1 MSRKSRMQNL
11 REKKDRRMKIIA
23 IGGAVLLA
31 AILAFEM
38 PHYLG
43 GKKSPATAASTTTT
57 TAAAGTPMAAGTPTA
72 VVATSSSVKLTSS
85 DLLPVRKKSQ
95 LYAFSH
101 FSSHN
106 PFVPQV
112 SDSTG
117 TSSSGSTGMTGSS
130 GSSSSSSSSGSTSGS
145 TSSGSTSGTQSAP
158 QGVSG
163 SSSSS
168 SSSSAGAA
176 NVGTMANSATVEVNG
191 KIQSVPLGA
200 SFPTSN
206 PVFKLVSVTGKSAKI
221 GISNGGFS
229 DGKATV
235 SVAVGRSLTL
245 VNKTNGRRYVLL
257 LLSVS

>member
-57 TAAAGTPMAAGTPTA
+57 TAAAGAPMAAGTPTA

-117 TSSSGSTGMTGSS
+117 TSSSGSTGTSGSTSS
-130 GSSSSSSSSGSTSGS
+130 GGSSSSSGSTSGS
-145 TSSGSTSGTQSAP
+145 TSSGNTSGSQSAP

-168 SSSSAGAA
+168 SSSGAA

>member
-1 MSRKSRMQNL
+1 MQNL

-43 GKKSPATAASTTTT
+43 GSKSTASAASTTTTT
-57 TAAAGTPMAAGTPTA
+57 TAAAGTPMPATGTATGA
-72 VVATSSSVKLTSS
+72 VMATSSSVKLTTS

-101 FSSHN
+101 FSSKN

-112 SDSTG
+112 SNSTS
-117 TSSSGSTGMTGSS
+117 TSSSGSTGMSGSTGSS
-130 GSSSSSSSSGSTSGS
+130 GSSGSSGTASSGSTSGS
-145 TSSGSTSGTQSAP
+145 QSAAKGVSGSTS
-158 QGVSG
+158 
-163 SSSSS
+163 SSSN
-168 SSSSAGAA
+168 AA
-176 NVGTMANSATVEVNG
+176 NVSATANSAMVEVNG
-191 KIQSVPLGA
+191 KIQPVPVGV
-200 SFPTSN
+200 SFPSSN
-206 PVFKLVSVTGKSAKI
+206 PVFKLVSVTSKGAKI

>member
-1 MSRKSRMQNL
+1 
-11 REKKDRRMKIIA
+11 MKIIA

-31 AILAFEM
+31 AILAFEL

-43 GKKSPATAASTTTT
+43 GSKSPATSASGATTTTT
-57 TAAAGTPMAAGTPTA
+57 TAATGTPMPAGGTAAAA
-72 VVATSSSVKLTSS
+72 VLPASSSTKLQTS
-85 DLLPVRKKSQ
+85 DLQPVRTKSQ
-95 LYAFSH
+95 LYAFSR
-101 FSSHN
+101 FSGKN

-112 SDSTG
+112 SNSPT
-117 TSSSGSTGMTGSS
+117 TSSSGSAGTSGSTGTTGSTGSTGTS
-130 GSSSSSSSSGSTSGS
+130 GSTGSSGSTSGA
-145 TSSGSTSGTQSAP
+145 QSAP
-158 QGVSG
+158 KGVSG

-168 SSSSAGAA
+168 SSSSAAS
-176 NVGTMANSATVEVNG
+176 VSSMANSATVEVNG
-191 KIQSVPLGA
+191 KIQSVPVGA

-206 PVFKLVSVTGKSAKI
+206 PVFKLVSVTSKAAKV

-229 DGKATV
+229 NGKQTV

>member
-57 TAAAGTPMAAGTPTA
+57 TAAAAGTPMAAGTPTA

-117 TSSSGSTGMTGSS
+117 TSSSGSTGTSGSTSS
-130 GSSSSSSSSGSTSGS
+130 GGSSSSSGSTSGS
-145 TSSGSTSGTQSAP
+145 TSSGNTSGSQSAP

-168 SSSSAGAA
+168 SSSGAA